1 MPFLKLTTNVTVSE
15 QQSSQLL
22 TDFSR
27 LLASET
33 GKSENYVMAELTGG
47 RDMIFAGSSD
57 PLAFIECKSI
67 GLSSKQAKS
76 LSASISQLL
85 EAKLQI
91 SPQRIYIEFQN
102 CPADYWGW
110 NNTTFG

>member
-1 MPFLKLTTNVTVSE
+1 MPFLKLTTNVTISE

-22 TDFSR
+22 TDFSK
-27 LLASET
+27 LLATET

-47 RDMIFAGSSD
+47 KNMIFAGNRD

-67 GLSSKQAKS
+67 GLSTTQAKS

-85 EAKLQI
+85 EKKLQI
-91 SPQRIYIEFQN
+91 NPQRIYIEFMN
-102 CPADYWGW
+102 CPAEYWGW
-110 NNTTFG
+110 NGSTFG